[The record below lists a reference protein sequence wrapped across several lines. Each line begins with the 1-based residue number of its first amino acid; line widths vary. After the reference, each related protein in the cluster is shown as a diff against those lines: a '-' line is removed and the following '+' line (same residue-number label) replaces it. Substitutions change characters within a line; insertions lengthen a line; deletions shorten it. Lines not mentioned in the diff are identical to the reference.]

1 MCGGIP
7 GPTFIILEI
16 ESVFLVRDN
25 LLHVYD
31 ALVVELSQN
40 LNLSDGCDWE
50 ALLFI
55 VQPNFLQSHHFSYYK
70 ENKQGV
76 RTTSLV

>member
-1 MCGGIP
+1 MKTKR
-7 GPTFIILEI
+7 TFIILEI
-16 ESVFLVRDN
+16 QSVFLVRDD

-50 ALLFI
+50 ALFLI
-55 VQPNFLQSHHFSYYK
+55 VQSDLFQSHHFS
-70 ENKQGV
+70 
-76 RTTSLV
+76 